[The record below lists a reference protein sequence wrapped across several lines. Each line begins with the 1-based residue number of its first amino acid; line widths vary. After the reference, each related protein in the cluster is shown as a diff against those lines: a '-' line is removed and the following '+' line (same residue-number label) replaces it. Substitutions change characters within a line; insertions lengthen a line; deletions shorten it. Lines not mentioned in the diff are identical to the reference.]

1 MDVSHTDEGE
11 LGTVSAFTP
20 AIAHAV
26 ERCGFLITA
35 HNRHRFSA
43 KERARWDRALA
54 EYAERKLADMLSR
67 PAREVS
73 GHCNR

>member
-1 MDVSHTDEGE
+1 MDVTHADEGE
-11 LGTVSAFTP
+11 IGTVSALTP

-35 HNRHRFSA
+35 HNRHRFTA

-54 EYAERKLADMLSR
+54 EYAERRLADMLSR
-67 PAREVS
+67 PAHELPGAGR
-73 GHCNR
+73 